1 MYHKP
6 LTEALKK
13 YIVNQRQCYS
23 EKIFFNTHYFKQK
36 NYLKQKKRFSTEIN
50 VN

>member
-6 LTEALKK
+6 LTEELKK

-36 NYLKQKKRFSTEIN
+36 NYLKQKKDFPQKSM
-50 VN
+50 